1 MAAETFVLVALLL
14 NALTVLLVLYL
25 VYKGDKALGEFQPYL
40 QDVERMRHGI
50 AKRGN
55 DILEKTITV
64 AQEIIRNAIVA
75 SQRNLRLSESV
86 EGEMEKTLQ
95 AGLEK
100 NLSEVKQMV
109 QNATEG
115 IIEAYRNQF
124 LAMSREIE
132 ASGLDA
138 HEQLIE
144 VTKEK
149 VNELSA
155 GISQQ
160 LAEVRKG
167 AEEKVSQELLATD
180 EEIAAYKQQK
190 IKEIDSKVYQMIGEI
205 AKKTIGYAIDLS
217 THQELVLEA
226 LEKAKKEKLF

>member
-1 MAAETFVLVALLL
+1 MTTETVIFIALLL
-14 NALTVLLVLYL
+14 NALMVILVVYL
-25 VYKGDKALGEFQPYL
+25 VYKGGKALGEFEPYL
-40 QDVERMRHGI
+40 QDVEQMRHTIGR
-50 AKRGN
+50 RGN

-86 EGEMEKTLQ
+86 ESEMEKTLQ
-95 AGLEK
+95 DGLEK

-115 IIEAYRNQF
+115 IVEAYRNQF

-138 HEQLIE
+138 RGQLLE
-144 VTKEK
+144 VTKET

-155 GISQQ
+155 GISKQIS
-160 LAEVRKG
+160 EVRRET
-167 AEEKVSQELLATD
+167 EEKIGRELITA
-180 EEIAAYKQQK
+180 EQEIAAYKQQK
-190 IKEIDSKVYQMIGEI
+190 IAEIDSKVYQMIGEI
-205 AKKTIGYAIDLS
+205 AKKTIGHAIDLAS
-217 THQELVLEA
+217 HQELVLEA